1 MKKPTVIFLDT
12 LAASLFG
19 TIFGVVVI
27 RIIEQYYANSTPP
40 TSLLSNYS
48 LLRALF
54 SFVAFFVPLSIYNF
68 AKYAY
73 FNKKGSL

>member
-1 MKKPTVIFLDT
+1 MKKLAVIFLDT

-27 RIIEQYYANSTPP
+27 RIIELHYANSAPP
-40 TSLLSNYS
+40 TAVLSNYS

-54 SFVAFFVPLSIYNF
+54 SFVAFFVPLGIYNF
-68 AKYAY
+68 AKYIY